1 MSGRGVHD
9 VLLDR
14 DGVINRHRTRHVLA
28 PAQLELLPGA
38 AGAIQRLC
46 RSGHRVIV
54 VTNQSA
60 VGRGLLSVDMLAAI
74 HDRLQELVTSEHGGI
89 DRFFV
94 CPHHPRAGCGCRK
107 PKPGLLFAA
116 RDQAGVDLRDA
127 VLIGDMPS
135 DVAAAR
141 AAGCRAI
148 LVGEQLADGVPHAD
162 DLAGA
167 VDLLIGAPI
176 PC

>member
-1 MSGRGVHD
+1 MSGRRAHD

-14 DGVINRHRTRHVLA
+14 DGVINRHRPGHVLT
-28 PAQLELLPGA
+28 PSQLELLPGA
-38 AGAIQRLC
+38 AAAIRRLC
-46 RSGHRVIV
+46 HAGHRVIV

-60 VGRGLLSVDMLAAI
+60 VGRGLLSIDTLAAI
-74 HDRLQELVTSEHGGI
+74 HDRLQELVSSDDGGI
-89 DRFFV
+89 DRFLV
-94 CPHHPRAGCGCRK
+94 CPHHPRAGCTCRK
-107 PKPGLLFAA
+107 PKPGLLLAA
-116 RDQAGVDLRDA
+116 RDQAGVELGHA

-148 LVGEQLADGVPHAD
+148 LVGAQVVRGVPHAD

-167 VDLLIGAPI
+167 VELLIGAPI